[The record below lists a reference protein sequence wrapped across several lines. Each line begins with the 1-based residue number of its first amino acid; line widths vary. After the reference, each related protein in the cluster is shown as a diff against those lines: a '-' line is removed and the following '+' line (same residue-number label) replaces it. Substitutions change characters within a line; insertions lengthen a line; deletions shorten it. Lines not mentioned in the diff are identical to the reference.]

1 MTEISYKASDVEGVI
16 SWAAA
21 EQFDQL
27 AGQTFYLGKMEA
39 AKIEKMQNISVT
51 AKILLSAV
59 AGAIIQR
66 LLDSNVAPE
75 TIFTDGQFQVERADD

>member
-1 MTEISYKASDVEGVI
+1 MTKVSYRVNDAEGTI

-21 EQFDQL
+21 EHFSEL
-27 AGQTFYLGKMEA
+27 AEQTFYLGKMKA
-39 AKIEKMQNISVT
+39 TDIEKMQNISVV

-66 LLDSNVAPE
+66 LLDSNVEAE
-75 TIFTDGQFQVERADD
+75 VIFTDGKFRMEEIDD